1 MANEKNTIYV
11 GGLADEVT
19 EKLLN
24 DIFIVF
30 GDISEIQMPTGELA
44 AFLIVFK
51 HTFLIKAD
59 SL

>member
-30 GDISEIQMPTGELA
+30 GDIVEIQMPTGLLLI
-44 AFLIVFK
+44 FLNDYNKLKIFNE
-51 HTFLIKAD
+51 IY
-59 SL
+59 